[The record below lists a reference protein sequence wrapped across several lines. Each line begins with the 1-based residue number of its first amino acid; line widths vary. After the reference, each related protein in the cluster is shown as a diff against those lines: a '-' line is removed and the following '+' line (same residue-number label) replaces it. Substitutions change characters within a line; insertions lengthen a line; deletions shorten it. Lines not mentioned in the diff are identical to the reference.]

1 MSPTTKIST
10 LEKVLGRLDDL
21 DSVSL
26 SNLVQR
32 LARERSLLETVF
44 NTIRE
49 GILVIDQNGII
60 EYANAAA
67 GKIIGLSLKDQG
79 QAVLWKLVPE
89 LIRTLDISSDGEYR
103 AEFVVTRDLE
113 LNYPETR
120 YVRLYI
126 MPIKGVNDDDL
137 ESKHYAVIIS
147 DVTELQLST
156 REQIENEKISS
167 VIMLAAGVAHEL
179 GNPLNSLTIHLQ
191 LINRQLEKLN
201 DSNEKEKIKKQL
213 DVCTGEWSRGAAPQR
228 AAVRLQ
234 LAVDLPFGG
243 TDTSAGRCQAQ
254 GDRLVGQQ
262 RRQPVQ
268 SRSVCPGEMGTPN
281 L

>member
-1 MSPTTKIST
+1 MSPRTKLSA

-60 EYANAAA
+60 GYANAAA
-67 GKIIGLSLKDQG
+67 AKLIGLSLKDQG

-89 LIRTLDISSDGEYR
+89 QINTLDVSSDGGYH
-103 AEFVVTRDLE
+103 AEFVATRDLE
-113 LNYPETR
+113 INYPETR
-120 YVRLYI
+120 YVRLYL
-126 MPIKGVNDDDL
+126 MPIKGVNDDNL
-137 ESKHYAVIIS
+137 ASKHYAVIIS

-156 REQIENEKISS
+156 REQIEDEKISS
-167 VIMLAAGVAHEL
+167 IIMLAAGVAHEL

-191 LINRQLEKLN
+191 LINRQLEKMN
-201 DSNEKEKIKKQL
+201 TSNEKDKITNSTFRLYELTILLIKKFI
-213 DVCTGEWSRGAAPQR
+213 VNI
-228 AAVRLQ
+228 
-234 LAVDLPFGG
+234 FKYHINI
-243 TDTSAGRCQAQ
+243 
-254 GDRLVGQQ
+254 
-262 RRQPVQ
+262 
-268 SRSVCPGEMGTPN
+268 N